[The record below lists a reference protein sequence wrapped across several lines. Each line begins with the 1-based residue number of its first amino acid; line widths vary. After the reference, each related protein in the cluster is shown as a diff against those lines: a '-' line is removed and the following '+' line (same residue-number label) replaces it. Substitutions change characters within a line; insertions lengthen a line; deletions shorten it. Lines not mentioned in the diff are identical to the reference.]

1 MMSTA
6 NLSRREFFQASAAG
20 TALLAGAVV
29 APSDGPAVA
38 RAGSSAPDDVR
49 LKSWD
54 LVELP
59 GLTMR
64 PDKEGRKW
72 ALRITATNDAVG
84 VMPVRS
90 CKGFS
95 DATAQILKT
104 HNLLDHQRLF
114 DVMTERQLPADQLQ
128 AADIYRWE
136 AT

>member
-1 MMSTA
+1 MMWTA
-6 NLSRREFFQASAAG
+6 NLSRRDFFQASAAG
-20 TALLAGAVV
+20 TVLLAGAIV
-29 APSDGPAVA
+29 APSEGPATA
-38 RAGSSAPDDVR
+38 WAASSAQDDVR

-72 ALRITATNDAVG
+72 ALRITATNDAVA
-84 VMPVRS
+84 VMPVRW

-95 DATAQILKT
+95 DATAQILET
-104 HNLLDHQRLF
+104 HNLLEHQRLF
-114 DVMTERQLPADQLQ
+114 DVMTERQLPADQLK